1 MPTEMESRIFQL
13 LRATEIERDAP
24 QYIESLG
31 NEAVTIICEA
41 ALGSYPGIRP
51 KMRANA
57 VLLAGGMD
65 HPQALETIA
74 LLVSDSDPGI
84 AIRAM
89 RAAGRKRSTGL
100 VEKIGRVLDQ
110 PMSSALLAAE
120 ALDALLQ
127 IDTPEAHLRVQ
138 AYEAACE
145 TDLPHRRSPPVEY
158 TLREGKKKE
167 TPLQGLS

>member
-1 MPTEMESRIFQL
+1 MPTEMESRMFQL
-13 LRATEIERDAP
+13 LRAIEIEDDAP

-31 NEAVTIICEA
+31 NEAVTVICEA

-57 VLLAGGMD
+57 VVLVGRMS

-74 LLVSDSDPGI
+74 LLVSDPDPGI
-84 AIRAM
+84 AVRAM
-89 RAAGRKRSTGL
+89 RAAGRKRSAGL
-100 VEKIGRVLDQ
+100 VEKIARVLDQ
-110 PMSSALLAAE
+110 PMSGALLAAE

-127 IDTPEAHLRVQ
+127 IDTPEAQHRVK
-138 AYEAACE
+138 AYEAASP

-158 TLREGKKKE
+158 TLREGRKKE
-167 TPLQGLS
+167 TPLQR

>member
-1 MPTEMESRIFQL
+1 MPTEIESRMFQL
-13 LRATEIERDAP
+13 LRAIEIERDAP

-31 NEAVTIICEA
+31 NEAVTVICEA

-57 VLLAGGMD
+57 VVLAGRMN

-74 LLVSDSDPGI
+74 LLVSDPDPGI

-89 RAAGRKRSTGL
+89 RAAGRKRSAGL
-100 VEKIGRVLDQ
+100 VEKIARVLDQ
-110 PMSSALLAAE
+110 PMSGALLAAE

-127 IDTPEAHLRVQ
+127 IDTPEAQLRVK
-138 AYEAACE
+138 AYEAASA
-145 TDLPHRRSPPVEY
+145 TDLPHRRSPAVEY
-158 TLREGKKKE
+158 TLREGKKRE
-167 TPLQGLS
+167 IPLQG